1 MDLRTQTTVP
11 QPDLFVPHPNLSDR
25 INRNIIQSEIEGGVY
40 LDHLPRGAV
49 LEIETQNRFYTLV
62 NRGQGE
68 ALIWG
73 HPRFCPSPVLVRING
88 SNWGGSMLKVR
99 FIGRGMHLEFRH
111 PDFEG
116 PIITSAIIDI
126 RLKNAA
132 TVERTAPA
140 MAS

>member
-1 MDLRTQTTVP
+1 M
-11 QPDLFVPHPNLSDR
+11 FVPHQNLSDE

-40 LDHLPRGAV
+40 LRDLPSEST
-49 LEIETQNRFYTLV
+49 LEIETQNRFYTVIVKRDGL
-62 NRGQGE
+62 
-68 ALIWG
+68 AWISG
-73 HPRFCPSPVLVRING
+73 HPEFCPEPVLVYING
-88 SNWGGSMLKVR
+88 SNWGGSMIKTHFV
-99 FIGRGMHLEFRH
+99 GRGMHLEFRH

-132 TVERTAPA
+132 PVERTAPA